1 MRTSSEKKE
10 ETMSLT
16 IMFFIQVVQIMVL
29 FVFLKKMGQLQK
41 QINAIIDEVKEYI
54 QFVTEEEEVQEQKKK
69 VHHAEEQSQIL
80 HAVLGEYFP

>member
-16 IMFFIQVVQIMVL
+16 IIFLIQVVQTMVL

-54 QFVTEEEEVQEQKKK
+54 QFVTEEEEVQEEKKK